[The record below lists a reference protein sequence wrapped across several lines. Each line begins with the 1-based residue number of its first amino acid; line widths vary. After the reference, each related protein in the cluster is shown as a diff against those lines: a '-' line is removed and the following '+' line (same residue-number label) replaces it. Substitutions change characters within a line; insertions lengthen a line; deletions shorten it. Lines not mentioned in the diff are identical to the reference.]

1 MGGQRENGKHG
12 AHLQGHAGLTHN
24 QTPSCTARP
33 FGAFFHGENEDDKQ
47 GRKHKIV
54 FHDCDIF
61 ANHKGDYMRED
72 RVLLRL

>member
-1 MGGQRENGKHG
+1 V
-12 AHLQGHAGLTHN
+12 
-24 QTPSCTARP
+24 TPTCTARP
-33 FGAFFHGENEDDKQ
+33 FGAFFHGDNEDDKQ